1 MANFI
6 IPFIILILVVVFI
19 HEYGHYYFAKRYGV
33 GVTDF
38 SIGFGKEIF
47 GWNDKSGTR
56 WKICWIPLGGYVKF
70 FGDRNVFSQ
79 SDQEELLKKYND
91 EDKKKL
97 FVLKPL
103 YQRSLIVAG
112 GPLANFVLAIIIF
125 FFIYTFVG
133 KDFTPAMIDEVRKDS
148 PAEIAGLMKNDVIL
162 EIDNTKV
169 KSIMDV
175 SKLIT
180 MSTSEFINFKVSR
193 YDENILLKVK
203 PNIVDTKDNLGNK
216 IKKRMVGIKLG
227 AFNNEVN
234 HVKLGPSKSLV
245 YAVNEVYFVCISSLK
260 YLGTLIKGKGD
271 TSQLGGY
278 SANFKRFT
286 KYIKEGKEGY
296 AKSAY
301 SAYRER
307 SVGLGAMGFHAY
319 LQSQNIAFEGIYA
332 TGFNH
337 RAFKHIK
344 SKAVQ
349 ATERLADMRG
359 ECPDLHNTNRR
370 NAHLIAIAPN
380 ASSGIICSGTSP
392 SIEPFR
398 ANVYTHK
405 TLSGSFNVRN
415 RYLEEILQV
424 KILDRTG
431 IILDIFAMRAQTAE
445 AKLQVELNLHKE
457 AYSVFTRSYKAIR
470 NPQNRNRIRGEDCI
484 WAARA
489 AAGAR
494 RPTEALEWLDR
505 SGYSTKELRQYKSM
519 PEFKSYLDR
528 IGFEALFGTE
538 N

>member
-162 EIDNTKV
+162 EIDNTTV

-216 IKKRMVGIKLG
+216 IKKRMVGITLITY
-227 AFNNEVN
+227 NNEIN
-234 HVKLGPSKSLV
+234 HKKLGPTKALYYSI
-245 YAVNEVYFVCISSLK
+245 NEVYFVSISSLK
-260 YLGTLIKGKGD
+260 YLGSIIFGSGD
-271 TSQLGGY
+271 SSQLGGPIRIAKISGQVAEFGLIPFLSMMAY
-278 SANFKRFT
+278 IYISLGLIKLFQIPLSSLKLKNSRRFFSNR
-286 KYIKEGKEGY
+286 I
-296 AKSAY
+296 
-301 SAYRER
+301 
-307 SVGLGAMGFHAY
+307 
-319 LQSQNIAFEGIYA
+319 I
-332 TGFNH
+332 FNL
-337 RAFKHIK
+337 
-344 SKAVQ
+344 V
-349 ATERLADMRG
+349 
-359 ECPDLHNTNRR
+359 
-370 NAHLIAIAPN
+370 
-380 ASSGIICSGTSP
+380 
-392 SIEPFR
+392 
-398 ANVYTHK
+398 
-405 TLSGSFNVRN
+405 FNVFCN
-415 RYLEEILQV
+415 V
-424 KILDRTG
+424 
-431 IILDIFAMRAQTAE
+431 
-445 AKLQVELNLHKE
+445 
-457 AYSVFTRSYKAIR
+457 
-470 NPQNRNRIRGEDCI
+470 
-484 WAARA
+484 
-489 AAGAR
+489 
-494 RPTEALEWLDR
+494 
-505 SGYSTKELRQYKSM
+505 
-519 PEFKSYLDR
+519 
-528 IGFEALFGTE
+528 
-538 N
+538 